1 MHQAFQ
7 VSSPLFPH
15 PCHVGPTW
23 DRLWRGHGG
32 AGALGCGAGA
42 RWRHLPWSTER
53 WVPCPAIVS
62 GWMITKWPRFI
73 QFSSKSSIQVIQMGH
88 GIPWD
93 QRYQTHLGDISVNF
107 HRQGPTDPR
116 TAVSQVPIHSDLRRG
131 GAEPPSILRF
141 LWQLLGIGLMM
152 VNGSWNLIIAMRYL
166 EAHWFG
172 LMFHE
177 LRLSVE
183 IWGDGSWISVVYCM
197 PNAFDLTWFDQID
210 QHLILHSIA
219 YRYRGVRF
227 LPPVATS

>member
-1 MHQAFQ
+1 
-7 VSSPLFPH
+7 
-15 PCHVGPTW
+15 
-23 DRLWRGHGG
+23 
-32 AGALGCGAGA
+32 
-42 RWRHLPWSTER
+42 
-53 WVPCPAIVS
+53 
-62 GWMITKWPRFI
+62 MITKWP
-73 QFSSKSSIQVIQMGH
+73 QFIQVINPSHQDISRWAMGFH
-88 GIPWD
+88 GIRHMAMNQYLLIPFLVGWTSIC
-93 QRYQTHLGDISVNF
+93 QLFWGSLGTKVLTHCHIKTTSETFRWISIAFFRSLLV
-107 HRQGPTDPR
+107 RSPRPTEPR
-116 TAVSQVPIHSDLRRG
+116 TGNVSGPDPFGPPGIG

-141 LWQLLGIGLMM
+141 LWQLPGIGLMM
-152 VNGSWNLIIAMRYL
+152 VNGSWNLIIAIRYL